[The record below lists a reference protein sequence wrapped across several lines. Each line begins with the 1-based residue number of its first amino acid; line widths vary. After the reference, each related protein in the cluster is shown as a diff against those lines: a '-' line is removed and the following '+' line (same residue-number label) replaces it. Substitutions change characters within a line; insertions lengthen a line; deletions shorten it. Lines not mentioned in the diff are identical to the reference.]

1 MNVTLPNGQELTGIP
16 EGTSKADVKAK
27 AIALGYATE
36 ADFPAAVVP
45 VTDTP
50 RNAGFTPT
58 VTPEKKGFVQG
69 LKDFVAGGAEG
80 ERNVF
85 AAPELNEMS
94 WRAAKSG
101 LGGLLTGD
109 PAEIQQIIASNY
121 PDAEFGDIGG
131 QMAVRFPSGDYLLQP
146 EGIDPLDIARFGT
159 DVAAFTPA
167 GKVVGA
173 GVKQLAKG
181 GAVAGLTQ
189 SALQGVEAAVGG
201 EFDPEDVLI
210 EAGTQGAMQVAAPV
224 VKAGIG
230 KVRETTAPIIAKIL
244 GKFKAGDS
252 AAPYEDVAKALTKE
266 QNIMPEIMADPE
278 VLKAAN
284 DLGINVN
291 PSVYSTSDIYRE
303 MENGIK
309 AIPGSKLSANEKE
322 TVRALGQKAD
332 DLLLEWTGTTD
343 KSAISADFSER
354 MLATVKSLEDEA
366 DVLYKSFDD
375 VIPKSIKVKPQSTLD
390 FINGQISEL
399 GGIENLD
406 PKVARIYRQITGG
419 KGTTFARAEGIGDP
433 ALRKSADLQPTYA
446 LLDKLRRDIG
456 SALKGQGPFKDASQ
470 NDLKR
475 LYGTLTDDT
484 MKGAE
489 LFGLGE
495 EVKIAKDLVKQR
507 KALEESLQGA
517 LGKDLS
523 KSLMAEL
530 SAGVK
535 GLQLGKD
542 AKFNK
547 IMASIPEDER
557 QQVAISA
564 LNDIFAGGATKA
576 KQFSLGGFVGSYE
589 SLMRNPRAAQKLFD
603 HIPAEVKNRVDSI
616 YKVSKGLMDANVKDL
631 NNPSGTARAVIGAM
645 DAPNGIIN
653 KLFKVGGQMSAGA
666 AATAPF
672 DAGVTGAGFGLM
684 NALRGAKTK
693 ATQAAE
699 DLITNPAFQDSMQK
713 FIDGD
718 NVAANGVLNRLK
730 STKDWIAGQP
740 PEVKRAIARQGLI
753 QYLISEGE

>member
-1 MNVTLPNGQELTGIP
+1 M
-16 EGTSKADVKAK
+16 
-27 AIALGYATE
+27 
-36 ADFPAAVVP
+36 
-45 VTDTP
+45 
-50 RNAGFTPT
+50 
-58 VTPEKKGFVQG
+58 QG
-69 LKDFVAGGAEG
+69 VKDFVQGGAEG

-85 AAPELNEMS
+85 ASPELNELS

-167 GKVVGA
+167 GGITGFTA
-173 GVKQLAKG
+173 KQLGKG
-181 GAVAGLTQ
+181 ALVAGGTQ
-189 SALQGVEAAVGG
+189 AALQGVEAGVGG
-201 EFDPEDVLI
+201 EFNPEDVAL
-210 EAGTQGAMQVAAPV
+210 EAATQGALQVAAPV
-224 VKAGIG
+224 VKATAG
-230 KVRETTAPIIAKIL
+230 KVKETAGPIVNKIL
-244 GKFKAGDS
+244 GKFKAGDTT
-252 AAPYEDVAKALTKE
+252 APYDEVAKILESGQAK
-266 QNIMPEIMADPE
+266 NIMPDIMADPE

-291 PSVYSTSDIYRE
+291 PAVYSTSDIYRE
-303 MENGIK
+303 MENALK
-309 AIPGSKLSANEKE
+309 SIPGSKLSANEKE

-332 DLLLEWTGTTD
+332 DLMLEWTGTTD

-354 MLATVKSLEDEA
+354 MLSTVKKLEDEA
-366 DVLYKSFDD
+366 TALYEGFEGL
-375 VIPKSIKVKPQSTLD
+375 VPKSARLQPNKLDTVKY
-390 FINGQISEL
+390 IESEIENL

-406 PKVARIYRQITGG
+406 PQLKNIYAAFKQEQG
-419 KGTTFARAEGIGDP
+419 
-433 ALRKSADLQPTYA
+433 PTQG
-446 LLDKLRRDIG
+446 LIDKFRSDVG

-470 NDLKR
+470 GQLKQ
-475 LYGTLTDDT
+475 LYGVL
-484 MKGAE
+484 AE
-489 LFGLGE
+489 DSLKLPELLGMAD
-495 EVKIAKDLVKQR
+495 EVVAARTVVKQR

-530 SAGVK
+530 GAGVK
-535 GLQLGKD
+535 QVQQGKT
-542 AKFNK
+542 AQFNK
-547 IMASIPEDER
+547 VMNSIPEEDR

-576 KQFSLGGFVGSYE
+576 KDFSLGGFVGSYE
-589 SLMRNPRAAQKLFD
+589 SLLRNKTAANKLFEY
-603 HIPAEVKNRVDSI
+603 IPDEVMNRVDAI
-616 YKVSKGLMDANVKDL
+616 YKVSKGLTEANIKDL
-631 NNPSGTARAVIGAM
+631 NNPSGSARAVIGAM

-653 KLFKVGGQMSAGA
+653 KLFKVGSQMSAGA

-693 ATQAAE
+693 ATQTAT
-699 DLITNPAFQDSMQK
+699 DMLTNPAFQDSMQK

-718 NVAANGVLNRLK
+718 SVAANGVLNRLK
-730 STKDWIAGQP
+730 STKDWIANQS
-740 PEVKRAIARQGLI
+740 PEVKRAISRQGLI
-753 QYLISEGE
+753 QYLMSDD

>member
-1 MNVTLPNGQELTGIP
+1 MNVTLPNGQVITGVP
-16 EGTSKADVKAK
+16 EGTSKADIQQK
-27 AIALGYATE
+27 AISSGLATE
-36 ADFPAAVVP
+36 SDFPANVAP
-45 VTDTP
+45 AGDTP
-50 RNAGFTPT
+50 RNIGFTPT
-58 VTPEKKGFVQG
+58 VTPEKKGFMQG

-167 GKVVGA
+167 GKIVGA

-181 GAVAGLTQ
+181 TAVAGLTQ
-189 SALQGVEAAVGG
+189 TGLQGVEAAVGG
-201 EFDPEDVLI
+201 EFDPEDVAL
-210 EAGTQGAMQVAAPV
+210 EVATQGALQVAAPV

-244 GKFKAGDS
+244 GKFKSGDS

-354 MLATVKSLEDEA
+354 MLATVKSMEDEA
-366 DVLYKSFDD
+366 AVIYNQLDE
-375 VIPKSIKVKPQSTLD
+375 VIPKSLKIDPTSTKGVID
-390 FINGQISEL
+390 EYITDL
-399 GGIENLD
+399 GGIDNLD
-406 PKVARIYRQITGG
+406 PQMKRIYAQITQEVG
-419 KGTTFARAEGIGDP
+419 
-433 ALRKSADLQPTYA
+433 PTYA

-456 SALKGQGPFKDASQ
+456 SGLKGQGPFKDGSQ
-470 NDLKR
+470 NEMKR

-484 MKGAE
+484 LKAAE
-489 LFGLGE
+489 LFGLVDE
-495 EVKIAKDLVKQR
+495 AVAVKGLVKSR
-507 KALEESLQGA
+507 KALEKSLQGA

-730 STKDWIAGQP
+730 STKDWIANQP

-753 QYLISEGE
+753 QYLISEGEQ